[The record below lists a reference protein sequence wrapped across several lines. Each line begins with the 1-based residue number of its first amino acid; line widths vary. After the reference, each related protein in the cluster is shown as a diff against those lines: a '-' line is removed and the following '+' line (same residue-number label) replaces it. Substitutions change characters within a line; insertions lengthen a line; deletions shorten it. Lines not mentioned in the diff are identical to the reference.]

1 MRLTKNKLH
10 QLFFYI
16 LINLMLVFNGGNY
29 DFYAQFNFI
38 FVSILF
44 LACQKD
50 INYKSHIRKFFLDNK
65 KILIIYFIFLIY
77 LTFQIIPLPI
87 EVIKFFSHTK
97 YQLLFNLDYKN
108 NFSSISLDPN
118 KSFFGILNYFSLLLY
133 LMIFKS
139 IFYKERHVLR
149 FYFFLSL
156 ISFIASIVAVY
167 FYLIGNP
174 NFLFIIN
181 NDYENAATG
190 FFINRTVFACF
201 LVLGF
206 IASLEYLNNINLKDK
221 KRNNFFIKVYVRLFL
236 LFITIGII
244 TSFSRLGNFLFL
256 ILILFYLIKFYLL
269 KDNKNKFLFYTL
281 LAIILFDI
289 FILGF
294 FFGGEQLFDRFYF
307 LRAELSVY
315 TNEIS
320 QIKTTSR
327 ADIAK
332 FGLSQLNNFLI
343 FGYGA
348 GGFEMLFKNFYGQLG
363 LVFAN
368 HAHSDLIE
376 FIGEFG
382 LIGSSL
388 LLFIFFQILKKIEIF
403 ELKNLY
409 LFLFVF
415 FILIFDFS
423 LHIPLIQVL
432 FIIIMSI
439 KSKTS

>member
-1 MRLTKNKLH
+1 M
-10 QLFFYI
+10 LF
-16 LINLMLVFNGGNY
+16 FNGGNY

-44 LACQKD
+44 LVCQRD

-65 KILIIYFIFLIY
+65 KILIIYFIFLTY

-87 EVIKFFSHTK
+87 EVLNFFSPTK
-97 YQLLFNLDYKN
+97 YKLLFDLDYKY

-118 KSFFGILNYFSLLLY
+118 KSFFWLLNYFSLLLY
-133 LMIFKS
+133 VIIFKS
-139 IFYKERHVLR
+139 IFYRQRHFLR

-181 NDYENAATG
+181 SSYPDAATG

-201 LVLGF
+201 LIFGF
-206 IASLEYLNNINLKDK
+206 IASLEYLNNINLKEK
-221 KRNNFFIKVYVRLFL
+221 KGGDNFFIRIYVRLFL

-256 ILILFYLIKFYLL
+256 ISILFYLIKFYLL
-269 KDNKNKFLFYTL
+269 KNYKNKFLFYTL
-281 LAIILFDI
+281 LVIIIFDI
-289 FILGF
+289 FLLGF
-294 FFGGEQLFDRFYF
+294 FFGGEQLFERFYF
-307 LRAELSVY
+307 LGTELSVY

-320 QIKTTSR
+320 QIVTTSR
-327 ADIAK
+327 GEIAT
-332 FGLSQLNNFLI
+332 FGLSQLKNFLI

-348 GGFEMLFKNFYGQLG
+348 GGFELLFKNFYGQLD
-363 LVFAN
+363 LAFAN

-388 LLFIFFQILKKIEIF
+388 LSIILFQIFNKIEIF

-409 LFLFVF
+409 LILFVVL
-415 FILIFDFS
+415 ILIFDFS
-423 LHIPLIQVL
+423 LHIPLIQIILILL
-432 FIIIMSI
+432 FSI
-439 KSKTS
+439 KRKILFN